1 MVALFLDAY
10 SRQDVDGRRFAT
22 VYHALVVA
30 ETGLSLASVRRAL
43 RELTSGAFPLFEK
56 RGASGQPRTVRA
68 RTWQRE
74 NWRAVAY
81 YWIENLDAYLAARD
95 TARAGNL
102 LAYEERKQALHADRV
117 RLQTE
122 MLTGK
127 VDASTYET
135 AILQLDAQARGRL
148 PKEAAARKP
157 TVRCLTAKQL
167 ERFADQLA
175 AGGAS
180 AYSTLQRAGGDKGVR
195 EFHALHRH
203 VFGDGGAGAG
213 CATCEAALFD
223 AVRQHRAVMGALASG
238 RGEAARCGCGVPVVR
253 SNSESAI
260 QFWVWMAGTVQAHTD
275 CIHERNRLMKLRGW

>member
-1 MVALFLDAY
+1 MPRRTLASQAGAVQTDSHPHPTPSRGAGTKSPQRILQERLTLGQYKPRAWMVALFLDAY

-22 VYHALVVA
+22 VYHALVAA

-167 ERFADQLA
+167 
-175 AGGAS
+175 
-180 AYSTLQRAGGDKGVR
+180 
-195 EFHALHRH
+195 
-203 VFGDGGAGAG
+203 
-213 CATCEAALFD
+213 
-223 AVRQHRAVMGALASG
+223 
-238 RGEAARCGCGVPVVR
+238 
-253 SNSESAI
+253 
-260 QFWVWMAGTVQAHTD
+260 
-275 CIHERNRLMKLRGW
+275 